1 MTAFLRPLRTLFL
14 ASFTFAS
21 GCIVVA
27 QTNPFVGTWK
37 FVPERSHF
45 DRTAPKDIKL
55 RFLIDKDQLREEE
68 EITLSN
74 GTTRTVVFIPQYDH
88 QEHPLTMSGETKH
101 KTHAVLW
108 TRVDDRTIER
118 RIDHDNGLEYTTE
131 RLSVSPD
138 GQTLTE
144 THLGKRPD
152 GTPYEAVITFV
163 RQ

>member
-1 MTAFLRPLRTLFL
+1 MTAILHPLLFL
-14 ASFTFAS
+14 ASFTFA
-21 GCIVVA
+21 GACMVAA

-55 RFLIDKDQLREEE
+55 RFLIDKDELREEE

-74 GTTRTVVFIPQYDH
+74 GTTRRAVLIPQYDN

-108 TRVDDRTIER
+108 TRVDDRTIAR
-118 RIDHDNGLEYTTE
+118 RINHDNGLEYTTE

-138 GQTLTE
+138 GKILTE
-144 THLGKRPD
+144 THSGNVLTALRTRP
-152 GTPYEAVITFV
+152 
-163 RQ
+163 R